1 MEKRKPHYS
10 LEQLQRLLSDERTR
24 IITRFCKV
32 NAAELGYFSDEM
44 IVERVQRLTRK
55 EFYKSM
61 TTNADSKIWQDVYLS
76 ADEERPL
83 YIKLQLAATGAEQAV
98 MIQFKTDTSKEN

>member
-10 LEQLQRLLSDERTR
+10 LEQLQRLLADERTR
-24 IITRFCKV
+24 FITRTCKL
-32 NAAELGYFSDEM
+32 NAAEIGYFSDEM

-61 TTNADSKIWQDVYLS
+61 TVNTDSKVWQDVYKS
-76 ADEERPL
+76 ADEDRSL
-83 YIKLQLAATGAEQAV
+83 YIKLQLAATGDEKAV
-98 MIQFKTDTSKEN
+98 VIQFKTDTSKER